1 MARQRAPVDV
11 HRVMNVLRFALAG
24 IVAVLGIALGTAS
37 AVAFYAGGYVFGACT
52 YAGVGCALV
61 LWSRRLRPS
70 RRRYVFARR

>member
-1 MARQRAPVDV
+1 
-11 HRVMNVLRFALAG
+11 MNVLRLAFAG
-24 IVAVLGIALGTAS
+24 IVAVLGLGLGTAS
-37 AVAFYAGGYVFGACT
+37 AVAFYAGGYVFSACA